1 MTLSELLGTL
11 QNTATMI
18 VTVKDADNSDLVKF
32 YANGY
37 EQIVES
43 VLSREVDKLTVA
55 NNAITV
61 VLKGGISA

>member
-1 MTLSELLGTL
+1 MTLSELLATL
-11 QNTATMI
+11 QNTAAMV
-18 VTVKDADNSDLVKF
+18 VTVKDTDNSDLVKF